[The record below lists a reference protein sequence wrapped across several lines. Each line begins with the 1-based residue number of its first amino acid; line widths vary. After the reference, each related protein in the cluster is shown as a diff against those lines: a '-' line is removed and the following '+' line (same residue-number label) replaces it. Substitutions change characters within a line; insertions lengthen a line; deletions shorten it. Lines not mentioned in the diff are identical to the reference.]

1 VRLRGHVQEVLRRA
15 GRRWAGVRTTRLR
28 VTLREVTPEVQRVID
43 VPAAI
48 TLDELHEVLQVALG
62 WTDSHLHQYRTDSA
76 VYSVPVDDWDDE
88 GETDERGVRLSAL
101 PSQFAYLYDYGD
113 GWTHDVEVLGPGG
126 NAAGCVDGQGTCPP
140 EDCGGPLGY
149 AELLAALTDARHREH
164 QAMRAWVGD
173 RLRPFD
179 QTATDRRVR
188 NAVGQVPES
197 ARLLL
202 DLLADGVKLTPGGRL
217 PRVVVR
223 AVQQQRPDWYPLG
236 RPASIE
242 EDLLPLAALHD
253 ILRHVGLLRLAGGV
267 LRPTKAAGDE
277 VETVRRLRT
286 WFPPRNFATM
296 AAERAMAVVAA
307 RGPLTTRDLAAEV
320 FSMLG
325 HGWRRGND
333 PITVAD
339 VEQELYRLAPQL
351 AGLDLLATSRPAW
364 IAGPSAHSLLPGVAL
379 FADVV

>member
-1 VRLRGHVQEVLRRA
+1 M
-15 GRRWAGVRTTRLR
+15 RTTRLR
-28 VTLREVTPEVQRVID
+28 VTLREVTPVVQRVID

-76 VYSVPVDDWDDE
+76 VYSMASDDWDDE
-88 GETDERGVRLSAL
+88 GETDERGVRLSTL
-101 PSQFAYLYDYGD
+101 PPRFVYLYDFGD

-126 NAAGCVDGQGTCPP
+126 DGVGCLDGQGACPP
-140 EDCGGPLGY
+140 EDCGGPGGY
-149 AELLAALTDARHREH
+149 AELLAALADPRHPEH
-164 QAMRAWVGD
+164 QAMGAWVGD

-179 QTATDRRVR
+179 RQATDRRVW

-197 ARLLL
+197 VRLLL
-202 DLLADGVKLTPGGRL
+202 GLLADGVKLTPGGRL

-277 VETVRRLRT
+277 LGVVRRLRT
-286 WFPPRNFATM
+286 WFPPREFSTM
-296 AAERAMAVVAA
+296 VAERAVALVVA
-307 RGPLTTRDLAAEV
+307 RGPLTTRGLAAEV
-320 FSMLG
+320 FPMLG

-351 AGLDLLATSRPAW
+351 AAVDMLATTRPAW
-364 IAGPSAHSLLPGVAL
+364 TAGPSDRSLLPGVAL
-379 FADVV
+379 LADLI

>member
-1 VRLRGHVQEVLRRA
+1 VK
-15 GRRWAGVRTTRLR
+15 TTRLR
-28 VTLREVTPEVQRVID
+28 VTLREVTPVVQRVID

-62 WTDSHLHQYRTDSA
+62 WTDAHLHQYRTDSA
-76 VYSVPVDDWDDE
+76 VYSMASDDWDDE
-88 GETDERGVRLSAL
+88 GETDERGVRLSTL
-101 PSQFAYLYDYGD
+101 PPRFVYLYDFGD

-126 NAAGCVDGQGTCPP
+126 DAAGCLDGQGACPP
-140 EDCGGPLGY
+140 EDCGGPGGY
-149 AELLAALTDARHREH
+149 AELLAALADPRHPEH
-164 QAMRAWVGD
+164 PAMREWVGD

-188 NAVGQVPES
+188 DAVGRVPDS
-197 ARLLL
+197 VRLLL
-202 DLLADGVKLTPGGRL
+202 GLPADGVKLTPGGRL

-223 AVQQQRPDWYPLG
+223 AVQRQRPDWYPLG

-242 EDLLPLAALHD
+242 EDLVPLAALHD

-277 VETVRRLRT
+277 LEVVRRLRT
-286 WFPPRNFATM
+286 WFPPRRFSTFV
-296 AAERAMAVVAA
+296 AERAVALVAA
-307 RGPLTTRDLAAEV
+307 RGSLTTRDLAAEV

-339 VEQELYRLAPQL
+339 VEQELYRLENQL
-351 AGLDLLATSRPAW
+351 AALDLLATTWYAW
-364 IAGPSAHSLLPGVAL
+364 TAGPSARSLLPGATL
-379 FADVV
+379 LADLV

>member
-1 VRLRGHVQEVLRRA
+1 M
-15 GRRWAGVRTTRLR
+15 RTTRLR
-28 VTLREVTPEVQRVID
+28 VTLREVTPVVQRVID

-48 TLDELHEVLQVALG
+48 TLDELHEVLQIALG

-76 VYSVPVDDWDDE
+76 VYSMASDDWDDE
-88 GETDERGVRLSAL
+88 GETDERGVRLSTL
-101 PSQFAYLYDYGD
+101 PPRFVYLYDFGD

-126 NAAGCVDGQGTCPP
+126 DGVGCLDGQGACPP
-140 EDCGGPLGY
+140 EDCGGVGGY
-149 AELLAALTDARHREH
+149 AELLAALADPRHPE
-164 QAMRAWVGD
+164 QEAMREWVGD

-179 QTATDRRVR
+179 QESVDRRVR

-197 ARLLL
+197 VRLLL
-202 DLLADGVKLTPGGRL
+202 HLLTDGVKLTPGGRL
-217 PRVVVR
+217 PRVVLR
-223 AVQQQRPDWYPLG
+223 AVQQERPDWYPLG

-286 WFPPRNFATM
+286 WFPPRGFSTFV
-296 AAERAMAVVAA
+296 AERAVAVVAA

-320 FSMLG
+320 FPMLG

-333 PITVAD
+333 PITVTD
-339 VEQELYRLAPQL
+339 VEHELYRLEKQL
-351 AGLDLLATSRPAW
+351 AALDLLATSRHAW
-364 IAGPSAHSLLPGVAL
+364 TAGPSARSLLPGATL
-379 FADVV
+379 LADLV

>member
-1 VRLRGHVQEVLRRA
+1 VK
-15 GRRWAGVRTTRLR
+15 TTRLR
-28 VTLREVTPEVQRVID
+28 VTLREVEPTVQRVID

-48 TLDELHEVLQVALG
+48 TLDELHEVLQLALG

-76 VYSVPVDDWDDE
+76 VYSMSSDDWDDE
-88 GETDERGVRLSAL
+88 GETDERGVRLSTL
-101 PSQFAYLYDYGD
+101 PPRFVYLYDFGD

-126 NAAGCVDGQGTCPP
+126 GTPGWLDGQGACPP
-140 EDCGGPLGY
+140 EDCGGPPGY
-149 AELLAALTDARHREH
+149 ADLLAALADPRHPEH
-164 QAMRAWVGD
+164 QAMREWVGD

-179 QTATDRRVR
+179 QEAVDRQVR

-197 ARLLL
+197 VRLLL
-202 DLLADGVKLTPGGRL
+202 GLLADGVKLTPGGRL

-236 RPASIE
+236 HPASIE

-286 WFPPRNFATM
+286 WFPPREFHTFV
-296 AAERAMAVVAA
+296 AERAVALVAA
-307 RGPLTTRDLAAEV
+307 RGPLTYRDLAAEV
-320 FSMLG
+320 FPMLG
-325 HGWRRGND
+325 HGWRRGSH
-333 PITVAD
+333 PITVTD
-339 VEQELYRLAPQL
+339 VEHELYRLENQL
-351 AGLDLLATSRPAW
+351 EALDVLATTRPAW
-364 IAGPSAHSLLPGVAL
+364 TAGPSARSLLPGVAL
-379 FADVV
+379 LADLV